1 MYLFICINNLY
12 LFVFRNFGEPNSVYD
27 FQNMNLADVKKQL
40 QQLSAKHET
49 LRKKINVRVMNM
61 IDK

>member
-1 MYLFICINNLY
+1 MVAVTHYSNRY
-12 LFVFRNFGEPNSVYD
+12 FGEPGTVYD
-27 FQNMNLADVKKQL
+27 FQNMNVADIKKQL
-40 QQLSAKHET
+40 QQALAKHES